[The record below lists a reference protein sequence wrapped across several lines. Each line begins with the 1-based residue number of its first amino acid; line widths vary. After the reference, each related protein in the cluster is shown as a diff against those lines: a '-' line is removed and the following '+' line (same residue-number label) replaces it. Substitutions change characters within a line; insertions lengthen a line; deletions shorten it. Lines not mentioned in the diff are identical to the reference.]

1 MVNIINTIVGEV
13 SGVLYQPW
21 CVPLIL
27 LLGGVVLTIRS
38 KFIQVRLFTECFKV
52 VMERP
57 KTENGISSFGA
68 LMMSTASRVGT
79 GNIIGVATAIC
90 AGGAGAV
97 FWMWVTAIIGGASA
111 FVESTLAQIYKKK
124 NPDPGGRIRRDHD
137 HRHRRLRFL
146 QIDQ

>member
-27 LLGGVVLTIRS
+27 LLGGIILTIRS

-57 KTENGISSFGA
+57 KTE
-68 LMMSTASRVGT
+68 T
-79 GNIIGVATAIC
+79 G
-90 AGGAGAV
+90 
-97 FWMWVTAIIGGASA
+97 S
-111 FVESTLAQIYKKK
+111 
-124 NPDPGGRIRRDHD
+124 
-137 HRHRRLRFL
+137 LRSVR
-146 QIDQ
+146 